1 MGLLLIYHFVLSFL
15 KQVKHFLNTKTYWL
29 EWLLT
34 ILVRQLGSDSLKA
47 PYNVCAWQMFDSCV
61 VFLSILL
68 LPAFLS

>member
-1 MGLLLIYHFVLSFL
+1 ML
-15 KQVKHFLNTKTYWL
+15 KTYWL
-29 EWLLT
+29 EWLFS